1 MNILTLF
8 LTIPYF
14 LVVSECCMRMVPP
27 DDVYI
32 PSTLAPEE
40 STLAPGEITMAPGS
54 VSTPETSEETEA
66 PEVTMM
72 TTIAMESTTEE
83 VCPTSTTKCPDLTTV
98 VEAPM
103 MVEVVD
109 GCVVLS
115 CPVGTLPYGTGS
127 FDGSELTDVAIPGV
141 AKFAIRAPL
150 SSDDLNGI
158 TINDYYGLLCE
169 NNKLTA
175 SKYPR
180 GIFIG
185 FSLVGDDGSL
195 NGKKGPIAT
204 LYATDGSNRMAQC
217 DDIL

>member
-1 MNILTLF
+1 
-8 LTIPYF
+8 
-14 LVVSECCMRMVPP
+14 
-27 DDVYI
+27 
-32 PSTLAPEE
+32 
-40 STLAPGEITMAPGS
+40 
-54 VSTPETSEETEA
+54 
-66 PEVTMM
+66 
-72 TTIAMESTTEE
+72 
-83 VCPTSTTKCPDLTTV
+83 
-98 VEAPM
+98 M

-141 AKFAIRAPL
+141 AKFVSGTVVLFSNEKFQAIRAPL

-195 NGKKGPIAT
+195 NGKKGPI
-204 LYATDGSNRMAQC
+204 DNFVW
-217 DDIL
+217 